1 MYYATVKPNDVIVV
15 TALAVMLALG
25 LTLTT
30 PTVGL
35 KATLGFFLVLI
46 AFTSVPA
53 ALYLLIFS
61 MLLSPEIAVGRVEG
75 RGVGVRELSF
85 RLDDVFL
92 VIIGFGWLVKTVVY
106 RELGLF
112 RETPL
117 NRPIAAYMIV
127 CVVATLVGVLA
138 GRVQPVTGFFFVLK
152 YFEYFFVYFMVVNH
166 VTSKQQVVGLVTAL
180 LVTGFIISLY
190 AIYQIPS
197 GQRAT
202 APFEGEVGEP

>member
-1 MYYATVKPNDVIVV
+1 MHASMVKPQDAVIVSV
-15 TALAVMLALG
+15 LAAVLAFG

-30 PTVGL
+30 PMVGIQVVF
-35 KATLGFFLVLI
+35 GFLIVLI

-127 CVVATLVGVLA
+127 CVVATLMGVMA
-138 GRVQPVTGFFFVLK
+138 
-152 YFEYFFVYFMVVNH
+152 
-166 VTSKQQVVGLVTAL
+166 
-180 LVTGFIISLY
+180 
-190 AIYQIPS
+190 
-197 GQRAT
+197 
-202 APFEGEVGEP
+202 